1 MEVVIKIYKMR
12 HKNWRNSHFEKS
24 IKIFK
29 DGIKKVEL
37 QKKERTKYWGRK
49 FLEKNS
55 QKYCKGYALMFTTK
69 E

>member
-29 DGIKKVEL
+29 DGIKNVEL

-49 FLEKNS
+49 FLEKTLKS
-55 QKYCKGYALMFTTK
+55 IAKVMH
-69 E
+69 

>member
-37 QKKERTKYWGRK
+37 KEERTKYWGRK
-49 FLEKNS
+49 LLEKNA
-55 QKYCKGYALMFTTK
+55 QKYCEGYALMFMSK